1 MNLKIFQIAIILHP
15 TEEES
20 KKGLKTTFI
29 QEPTFVLAKDQKA
42 AEMQS
47 LIELDKKY
55 KDKFDRIEIAC
66 RPF

>member
-20 KKGLKTTFI
+20 KNGLKTTFI
-29 QEPTFVLAKDQKA
+29 QEPIFVLAKDQKA
-42 AEMQS
+42 AEMQG

>member
-20 KKGLKTTFI
+20 KNGLKTTFI
-29 QEPTFVLAKDQKA
+29 QEPIFVLAKDQKA

-55 KDKFDRIEIAC
+55 KDRFDRIEIAC